1 MVTTKLREIRIGCL
15 GAARIAPRAL
25 VEPAREI
32 AGVTLQSIA
41 ARDHVRACAF
51 AEQFGFVAAAPDYD
65 ALVADPSIDLVYIAL
80 PIDLHFPWAMR
91 ALAAGKHVLCEK
103 PFAMNAAQANAAV
116 SAAAATGRRVIEAFH
131 YRYHPSFQILLDWL
145 QAGRIGPLRRIK
157 AHFNAPIDPRGGL
170 EFRHRPEHGGGAF
183 MDLGCYP
190 LSWALMIM
198 DEAPASAKANAL
210 LSPSGVDEALSAELE
225 FPTGT
230 HASLSASMAMG
241 QPASARLRVEGE
253 NGVVDFVNP
262 VAPHLGASLSITS
275 GKSTETAIIDPM
287 STFYHQLRRIVGA
300 LNDGSSL
307 PTDGPM
313 IVRQQR
319 VLDQIYVA
327 AGLGHLRSGAS

>member
-1 MVTTKLREIRIGCL
+1 MTPKLTEIRIGCL

-32 AGVTLQSIA
+32 AAVTLQSIA

-51 AEQFGFVAAAPDYD
+51 AEKFGFAASAADYD
-65 ALVADPSIDLVYIAL
+65 ALVADPSIDLVYVAL
-80 PIDLHFPWAMR
+80 PTDLHFLWTMR

-103 PFAMNAAQANAAV
+103 PFAMNAAQAKAAV
-116 SAAAATGRRVIEAFH
+116 SAGAAADLRVIEALH

-145 QAGRIGPLRRIK
+145 QAGRIGPVRRIK
-157 AHFNAPIDPRGGL
+157 AHFNVPIDPCGGL
-170 EFRHRPEHGGGAF
+170 EFRHHPEHGGGAF

-198 DEAPASAKANAL
+198 GEAPASVKANAL
-210 LSPSGVDEALSAELE
+210 VSPSGVDEALSAELE
-225 FPTGT
+225 FSTGVR
-230 HASLSASMAMG
+230 AFLSASMAMG
-241 QPASARLRVEGE
+241 QPASAHLRVEGE

-275 GKSTETAIIDPM
+275 GKSTEAALIDPM

-300 LNDGSSL
+300 LKEGSSL
-307 PTDGPM
+307 PTEGDM

-319 VLDQIYVA
+319 ALDQIYVA